1 MKLHNVFRRW
11 GRSPRRDGR
20 PASGDY
26 LPGVRVSYAR
36 ENGYCRVDNGAMS
49 HAGQRLVKLL
59 DEGLPNGIIWK
70 ASERA
75 TLGLISDTADM
86 VETLKG
92 LLAAEVASLDR
103 STHGCAELAG
113 EIRQAQASIAK
124 MIASLDPE
132 MVTVAKSVRH
142 QNAV

>member
-1 MKLHNVFRRW
+1 
-11 GRSPRRDGR
+11 
-20 PASGDY
+20 
-26 LPGVRVSYAR
+26 
-36 ENGYCRVDNGAMS
+36 MS
-49 HAGQRLVKLL
+49 NAGQRLVKLL

-92 LLAAEVASLDR
+92 LLAAEVAKPGPLNSRVRRACRRDQ
-103 STHGCAELAG
+103 AG
-113 EIRQAQASIAK
+113 QASIAK

-132 MVTVAKSVRH
+132 MVTVAESVRH
-142 QNAV
+142 QNAVNTRWNGAGLGGRA